1 MAKKESDFKNMTLTL
16 FMVTFIASAALG
28 YIYEITKEP
37 IATSKLAKQNNAIKQ
52 VVPEF
57 NNEPGKES
65 YKMGIDGDTLEFF
78 PAKNDGQL
86 VGTAVSTF
94 TNKGFGGNIKI
105 MVGFLP
111 DGTIYNIAI
120 NAPGAKTKTS
130 IPSPSINLNPKIEPL
145 PRISRTLP
153 RMVSAIA
160 KPSPIPNPSI
170 IEEITLFF
178 EAKASERPNTIQ
190 LTTISGIKRPSCSN
204 NEGK

>member
-1 MAKKESDFKNMTLTL
+1 MAKKESSFKNMVLTL

-37 IATSKLAKQNNAIKQ
+37 IAASKMAKQNNAIKQ

-65 YKMGIDGDTLEFF
+65 YKMGVDGDTLEFF
-78 PAKNDGQL
+78 PAKNDGEL

-111 DGTIYNIAI
+111 DGTIHNISVLEHKETPGLGDKMQKSKSEWSVQFNGKNPADYKLKVSKDGGDVDAITASTITSRAFCDAVERAYNAY
-120 NAPGAKTKTS
+120 
-130 IPSPSINLNPKIEPL
+130 
-145 PRISRTLP
+145 
-153 RMVSAIA
+153 M
-160 KPSPIPNPSI
+160 
-170 IEEITLFF
+170 
-178 EAKASERPNTIQ
+178 
-190 LTTISGIKRPSCSN
+190 
-204 NEGK
+204 EGGKK